1 MNDSDKEHVKR
12 LIEEAEDLDTVVDEL
27 TEIINSYQ
35 SKSKELVAKAR
46 ALCTHPPED
55 IVRHNWSHMCVLCGT
70 RGTSNPSLFGDDHL
84 R

>member
-46 ALCTHPPED
+46 AYVPIHQK
-55 IVRHNWSHMCVLCGT
+55 I
-70 RGTSNPSLFGDDHL
+70 
-84 R
+84 